1 MRCLLYRVA
10 DIGIVSLHP
19 VSQGARQHRPGAD
32 LPDADRGVGPRSSA
46 PGGGPGGRRRVGADE
61 ALAQGHP
68 EKGAGEGCT
77 EHRL

>member
-1 MRCLLYRVA
+1 MRRLPYRVA

-19 VSQGARQHRPGAD
+19 VSQGARQHRPGDD
-32 LPDADRGVGPRSSA
+32 LPYADGGVGPRPSA
-46 PGGGPGGRRRVGADE
+46 PGGGPGGRRRAGTDE

-68 EKGAGEGCT
+68 EKGTGEGCT